1 MTISLIAKGAEA
13 CLYLEKWYEFTVVR
27 KHRIPKKY
35 RLASLDQPLRR
46 ERTIREA
53 RMLNAARRAGVRT
66 PIVFSVVPE
75 EATIIMEYI
84 QGDRLKESLPTFTTA
99 RRSRLFQKIGSA
111 IARLHQHNLS
121 HGDLTTSNMLL
132 HPNYQVYFID
142 FGLAETTQDIEDFGT
157 DLHLLRR
164 ALLSTHYQYWQPCF
178 TAFKKGYRETYGS
191 KATSIFQKIEA
202 IESRGRYVKERIR

>member
-66 PIVFSVVPE
+66 PVVFSVVPE

-84 QGDRLKESLPTFTTA
+84 QGDRLKESLPTFTSA
-99 RRSRLFQKIGSA
+99 RRNRLFQKIGSA

-142 FGLAETTQDIEDFGT
+142 FGLVLNNDKTPRLAVARRWCQTPGIPPVPHPCRHQ
-157 DLHLLRR
+157 LHG
-164 ALLSTHYQYWQPCF
+164 LS
-178 TAFKKGYRETYGS
+178 RETGLC
-191 KATSIFQKIEA
+191 QL
-202 IESRGRYVKERIR
+202 RVL